1 VNGVVCK
8 AVRLKPCISKTK
20 CGAVDASQIVKISP
34 ARARAGAETDSPLRV
49 QLEPPMPRPLGLR
62 LRAAVRRF
70 WFLTQRRLMR
80 FAAGG
85 STSPSVLRRHAPALE
100 PRSSTLW
107 ASSAGGGGHTRAPSG
122 SSGAAVGPLS
132 ASLVARCASYEPRL
146 ASRVAS
152 APAHLRSRTSSCQCI
167 PFACARTGRFAAS
180 GGGVSLCA
188 DLDADGRGVR
198 GGWLAPE
205 LAPGPA
211 LGVVVIGGVE
221 GRRFRSDFS
230 SDFRSCRSSVSA
242 ATCM

>member
-1 VNGVVCK
+1 
-8 AVRLKPCISKTK
+8 
-20 CGAVDASQIVKISP
+20 
-34 ARARAGAETDSPLRV
+34 
-49 QLEPPMPRPLGLR
+49 MPRPLGLR

-132 ASLVARCASYEPRL
+132 ASLEARCASYEPRL

-152 APAHLRSRTSSCQCI
+152 APAHLRRRTSSCQCI

-211 LGVVVIGGVE
+211 LGLVVIGGVE

-230 SDFRSCRSSVSA
+230 SDFRSCSLQKQRVGSHVHVIQWRKTHHALVVATHAAVAHRHCVHSSAREGSGLG
-242 ATCM
+242 